1 MAAYNGPSL
10 VLKTESNPYAE
21 REIVAGADTRYWY
34 NTQWG
39 CLKDDPTLAARHTF
53 SDVNLPRGVPL
64 TPVPH
69 ARICMEYRSSWPA
82 QEVYA
87 GPMVDA
93 EATHPQ
99 YAFSPGGPGTIMQ
112 IDVESQLRRLDQP
125 LTNCQAVL
133 AEDAPLYRNT
143 VAPPT
148 PMNVPAGP
156 QNAANP
162 LTNIMRPGDSDRD
175 CRTAADAVAT
185 AMSGR
190 WIHNPT
196 RQDTMRFDKPFA
208 PPGVGTGQP
217 RGPRGGAPAPY
228 FA

>member
-1 MAAYNGPSL
+1 MYNGSHL
-10 VLKTESNPYAE
+10 VLKTESNPYTE
-21 REIVAGADTRYWY
+21 RELVAGADTRYWY
-34 NTQWG
+34 KTQWG

-53 SDVNLPRGVPL
+53 SEATLPRGVPL

-87 GPMVDA
+87 GPMVDT
-93 EATHPQ
+93 EAKNPQ
-99 YAFSPGGPGTIMQ
+99 YAFSPGGPGTVMQ

-162 LTNIMRPGDSDRD
+162 LTNIMRPGVSDSA
-175 CRTAADAVAT
+175 CRTTADAVAT

-217 RGPRGGAPAPY
+217 RGPRGAAPDPY

>member
-1 MAAYNGPSL
+1 MAAYNGP
-10 VLKTESNPYAE
+10 KTESNPYTE
-21 REIVAGADTRYWY
+21 RELVAGADSYNWY
-34 NTQWG
+34 KTQWG
-39 CLKDDPTLAARHTF
+39 CLKDDPTLVAHHTF
-53 SDVNLPRGVPL
+53 SEVVLPRGVPL

-93 EATHPQ
+93 EAKNPQ
-99 YAFSPGGPGTIMQ
+99 YAFSPGGPGTVMQ

-148 PMNVPAGP
+148 PVNVPAGP

-162 LTNIMRPGDSDRD
+162 LTNIMRPGASDSS

-217 RGPRGGAPAPY
+217 RGPGPY